1 MMDCARHLLPYGK
14 LQSANVGT
22 VFCYESP
29 SFKHYHVLLKRRE
42 GREGGQTEIIIV
54 SLKVCVQLL
63 FLNNTKN
70 NGLQL
75 PFQTKRVRER
85 AVNSK
90 RAAAS
95 HS

>member
-22 VFCYESP
+22 VFCFESP
-29 SFKHYHVLLKRRE
+29 GFKHYHVLLKRRE
-42 GREGGQTEIIIV
+42 GGRTDREIIIV

-75 PFQTKRVRER
+75 PFQTKRARER
-85 AVNSK
+85 ESCE
-90 RAAAS
+90 
-95 HS
+95 